1 MSFIGILI
9 GGIGGYGYSISVTS
23 PQIQSL
29 HAQITALQVNIQNL
43 NQSYERLD
51 DQYDSLLADQDL
63 LTTSYN
69 QLSSQYD
76 SLLAD
81 QDLLTT
87 SYNQLSS
94 QYDSLLADQDLL
106 TTSYNLLNHEYE
118 TLTDE
123 YNQLSDQYNGLG
135 SSYQELLDAYE
146 LAVAALPLSPTP
158 ISPET
163 IDMDYS
169 WYYQGRRYTLSLSIP
184 ESYYQY
190 YQEMDRIPTA
200 DYSVYVTHP
209 YDDEYI
215 NSMIR
220 KFNFIALERGY
231 SEEEKINLVISFVQ
245 SLPYTSDSVT
255 TPYDEYPR
263 YPLETLVDNG
273 GDCEDTSILVASLL
287 ISMNYDVILI
297 APPGHMAIGVY
308 IDTYGSYWEY
318 DGKEYFFLET
328 TSVGWE
334 IGEIPQDYE
343 GSSAYLY
350 ELKPIPICTQTW
362 IAEWKGSRLEV
373 IVTVSNVG
381 TALADDILV
390 YASFDA
396 GEGYVWNKKTSNT
409 FDLNVGNSVEITILL
424 DSPINK
430 HTRLIVGISE
440 SEGYSIDESYSQWF
454 DT

>member
-1 MSFIGILI
+1 MCFIGVLI
-9 GGIGGYGYSISVTS
+9 GALGGYGYSTSITS
-23 PQIQSL
+23 PQLQSL
-29 HAQITALQVNIQNL
+29 HAQITALQINVQNL
-43 NQSYERLD
+43 NQSYESLD
-51 DQYDSLLADQDL
+51 YQYDSLLEDQDL
-63 LTTSYN
+63 LTISYNQLSNQHGSLLEDQALLTTRYN

-76 SLLAD
+76 SLLED
-81 QDLLTT
+81 QNLLT
-87 SYNQLSS
+87 
-94 QYDSLLADQDLL
+94 
-106 TTSYNLLNHEYE
+106 HEYE

-123 YNQLSDQYNGLG
+123 YNQLSDQYNELG
-135 SSYQELLDAYE
+135 SSHQELLDAYE

-169 WYYQGRRYTLSLSIP
+169 WYYQGRQYTLSLSIP

-190 YQEMDRIPTA
+190 YQEMDRSPTA

-215 NSMIR
+215 NSMVQ

-287 ISMNYDVILI
+287 KSMNYDVILI
-297 APPGHMAIGVY
+297 APPGHMAVGVY
-308 IDTYGSYWEY
+308 IDVYGSYWEY
-318 DGKEYFFLET
+318 NGKKYFFLET
-328 TSVGWE
+328 TNVGWE
-334 IGEIPQDYE
+334 IGDLPSDYE
-343 GSSAYLY
+343 GSTAYLY
-350 ELKPIPICTQTW
+350 ELLPIPICTQTW
-362 IAEWKGSRLEV
+362 TAEWKGSRLEV
-373 IVTVSNVG
+373 IVTVTNVG
-381 TALADDILV
+381 TAPASDISV

-396 GEGYVWNKKTSNT
+396 GEGYVWNEETSSSFT
-409 FDLNVGNSVEITILL
+409 LSVGNSLEVIILL
-424 DSPINK
+424 DKPSNK
-430 HTRLIVGISE
+430 HTRLIVGILN
-440 SEGYSIDESYSQWF
+440 SEGYSIDESYSKWL